1 MIHVVDA
8 SAIGALLFGEA
19 DGNWV
24 RSLITGQILI
34 VPAMFHFELGNVCW
48 LKLRRHPQEAGAL
61 LNAWLDWNVQPPVAA
76 MAVDFIDAMRV
87 AHEHNLTFYDASYL
101 WLARDHTADLISLDA
116 RLVRTARSIGLHAP
130 TPGDTDHSTP
140 RSRN

>member
-19 DGNWV
+19 DGPWV
-24 RSLITGQILI
+24 RDLISGQVLL

-48 LKLRRHPQEAGAL
+48 LKLRRHPEEAGEL
-61 LNAWLDWNVQPPVAA
+61 LDSWLDWNAQPPVAA
-76 MAVDFIDAMRV
+76 MAVDLLDTMRL
-87 AHEHNLTFYDASYL
+87 AREHNLTFYDASYL
-101 WLARDHTADLISLDA
+101 WLAKERAEALISLDA
-116 RLVRTARSIGLHAP
+116 KLVRAARSIGLRAP
-130 TPGDTDHSTP
+130 APGDTDHTTP